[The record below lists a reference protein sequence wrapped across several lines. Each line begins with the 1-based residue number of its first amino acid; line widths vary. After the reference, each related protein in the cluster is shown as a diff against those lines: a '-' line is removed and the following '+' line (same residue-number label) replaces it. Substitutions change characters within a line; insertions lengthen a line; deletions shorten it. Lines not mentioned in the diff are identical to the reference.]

1 MNTKPIG
8 EKIKDLRNAQK
19 LSQKELADLCGKL
32 DTRKKGSKWG
42 QSRIGNYETSARVP
56 DLDDIRIIATV
67 LKTEPSELAFGSDE
81 LEIIG
86 KPKDGIIPV
95 VGEAAMGRDETVRLE
110 ELRTGYINLYSA
122 DPDAYAVR
130 GKGSSME
137 PRIKSGEYIVIEP
150 NTPAMNGDDV
160 LICTT
165 SGQYMIKTLDW
176 HRDGEYRFSSI
187 NNSHPPFNL
196 PEHEVV
202 NIHTVGAIVK
212 ASRFTAFET
221 IDPVIES

>member
-1 MNTKPIG
+1 MKRQWNEFVR
-8 EKIKDLRNAQK
+8 EKMVEKNLKQ
-19 LSQKELADLCGKL
+19 
-32 DTRKKGSKWG
+32 
-42 QSRIGNYETSARVP
+42 
-56 DLDDIRIIATV
+56 DDIAEALDRTQ
-67 LKTEPSELAFGSDE
+67 GSIGHWLTGRRTPNFDDVAKMLNVVGVDQVILNSDGLITTLDNDE

-95 VGEAAMGRDETVRLE
+95 VGEATMGHDETVRLE

-150 NTPAMNGDDV
+150 NTPPMNGDDV
-160 LICTT
+160 LICTIA
-165 SGQYMIKTLDW
+165 GQYMIKTLDW

-187 NNSHPPFNL
+187 NNAHQPFNL
-196 PEHEVV
+196 PENEVV

-212 ASRFTAFET
+212 AYRFVAFE
-221 IDPVIES
+221 DIEQAVESQG